1 MITED
6 FEMSSLSKK
15 DRLKIMEM
23 VAEIASEA
31 AKNPNVVW
39 MIEFQEELVCTLYHT
54 MVALVE
60 HDEDEFPED
69 EDEDDEE

>member
-1 MITED
+1 
-6 FEMSSLSKK
+6 MSHLSKK

-60 HDEDEFPED
+60 HDEDDFPDED
-69 EDEDDEE
+69 EEDDEE